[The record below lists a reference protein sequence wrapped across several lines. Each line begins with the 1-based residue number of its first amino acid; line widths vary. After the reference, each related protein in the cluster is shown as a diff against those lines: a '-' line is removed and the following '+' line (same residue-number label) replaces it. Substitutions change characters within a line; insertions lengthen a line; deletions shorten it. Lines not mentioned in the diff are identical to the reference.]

1 MEEKRRENVVAG
13 AVGAFLGALIGVV
26 CTVVIGQLGYVA
38 SVSGLIMAVCAL
50 KGYELLGGA
59 LSRKGAAIASVLI
72 LVMTYFA
79 HRLTWAAAIM
89 SAFEGEVGLLEA
101 FRAIPQMLEEGML
114 EGPAYW
120 GDLAML
126 YLFTLLGAV
135 PTIISGLRST
145 AMPDLPAGP
154 VPEGLEG
161 NGGEDAVLYPARREW
176 MRPLRVSAS
185 LSMLPGLLGGCV
197 LLAAAVSRDASIPL
211 SMAALGCI
219 AGAFVMM
226 CVAFPAIQ
234 LSQADGFLFVR
245 TAGMLWRVN
254 LGGLNTMDTYRFTRK
269 SVSLR
274 ALRWDKLTTEE
285 QERAR
290 ASVLRAISLLSSGQ
304 VMPGSSLSL
313 MVMPLTDFQLIRE
326 TEWCWKGTYALQG
339 GKQKKLSI
347 PKAYP
352 SFVPTYGL
360 EPPQGPA
367 PFRWSLLV
375 LAVTAALLLGAA
387 GGGLGRMLEGSLPG
401 GRPAASAGKDDA
413 LTAREPASASSY
425 ETDGVRY
432 QVDSTFLLT
441 SVNTFYDPGTNTNYQ
456 VAVQYGVDEEQ
467 AVDALLRPIGDYRM
481 SPRYEGFVFAH
492 AGAEETLVPLT
503 AADGTIYQHEL
514 LSLHLADGEA
524 VHVGAALSGNGMLV
538 TVEAHQTAGAD
549 EETVLGNILYILE
562 SIQCKEPAQV
572 EITGDNYQDLFHLA
586 EELDFTRTAV
596 GYVKAPYDMFGRET
610 FVDVHVPFSGEP
622 VYLEDGGVLRS
633 AAHGMEVAAGIT
645 ASDGNAEAVVDQAYE
660 AMAASGLD
668 IYEDGVTETVY
679 FEEYDIAVKQVA
691 YLEEDGT
698 KVRIAILY
706 ADRKQEGFYLSAQ
719 ITYMPEQLD
728 DAYPELRLEL
738 SAAYALTLPEIEPM
752 DGA

>member
-313 MVMPLTDFQLIRE
+313 MVMPLNGLPAH
-326 TEWCWKGTYALQG
+326 KGDRVVLERDLCAPG
-339 GKQKKLSI
+339 R
-347 PKAYP
+347 KA
-352 SFVPTYGL
+352 
-360 EPPQGPA
+360 E
-367 PFRWSLLV
+367 
-375 LAVTAALLLGAA
+375 
-387 GGGLGRMLEGSLPG
+387 
-401 GRPAASAGKDDA
+401 
-413 LTAREPASASSY
+413 
-425 ETDGVRY
+425 
-432 QVDSTFLLT
+432 
-441 SVNTFYDPGTNTNYQ
+441 
-456 VAVQYGVDEEQ
+456 
-467 AVDALLRPIGDYRM
+467 
-481 SPRYEGFVFAH
+481 
-492 AGAEETLVPLT
+492 
-503 AADGTIYQHEL
+503 
-514 LSLHLADGEA
+514 EA
-524 VHVGAALSGNGMLV
+524 VHPQGVPQLRANLRAGTTSGAGSIPM
-538 TVEAHQTAGAD
+538 
-549 EETVLGNILYILE
+549 E
-562 SIQCKEPAQV
+562 SACFG
-572 EITGDNYQDLFHLA
+572 GD
-586 EELDFTRTAV
+586 
-596 GYVKAPYDMFGRET
+596 GR
-610 FVDVHVPFSGEP
+610 
-622 VYLEDGGVLRS
+622 
-633 AAHGMEVAAGIT
+633 AAAGRGGWRSGPY
-645 ASDGNAEAVVDQAYE
+645 AGGQSAWRPVGSFRRKGRRADGPRA
-660 AMAASGLD
+660 GLC
-668 IYEDGVTETVY
+668 
-679 FEEYDIAVKQVA
+679 Q
-691 YLEEDGT
+691 
-698 KVRIAILY
+698 
-706 ADRKQEGFYLSAQ
+706 
-719 ITYMPEQLD
+719 QL
-728 DAYPELRLEL
+728 
-738 SAAYALTLPEIEPM
+738 
-752 DGA
+752 